1 MTIDTGIKAL
11 DLFAPL
17 PSAGVVS
24 LAAPAGHGALVL
36 LLEVLHRTDAR
47 LVALGA
53 QTRTR
58 DPREFAAMFH
68 EVLTPERRETALLD
82 AVEPADARLAHLED
96 RLAHARA
103 LHAETGDLVFL
114 VVDVAGLAGVAPR
127 ALDTG
132 PGVLVVL
139 FEALLT
145 GDDPDAWHEVADSA
159 WRFSTEMARAGA
171 YPALDPARSHTV
183 GAPAHEDARA
193 RWAAG
198 GAWAT
203 RLEMYLS
210 QPFEV
215 AEYFTGIPGNH
226 VPAATARADLSALL
240 AGAADHLDPEALR
253 FKGALDE
260 VA

>member
-17 PSAGVVS
+17 PSSGVVS

-36 LLEVLHRTDAR
+36 LLEVLHRTNAR

-68 EVLTPERRETALLD
+68 EVLTPERRETSLLD
-82 AVEPADARLAHLED
+82 ASEPVATRLAHLDD
-96 RLAHARA
+96 RLEHART
-103 LHAETGDLVFL
+103 LHARTGDLVFL
-114 VVDVAGLAGVAPR
+114 IIDVAGLPGIAPR
-127 ALDTG
+127 TLEAG

-145 GDDPDAWHEVADSA
+145 DDEPDAWHGVADST
-159 WRFSTEMARAGA
+159 WRFSTEMAMAGT

-183 GAPAHEDARA
+183 GAPERAEARA
-193 RWAAG
+193 RWAEG
-198 GAWAT
+198 GEWAT

-215 AEYFTGIPGNH
+215 AEYYTGLPGTH
-226 VPAATARADLSALL
+226 VPASTAHADLTALL
-240 AGAADHLDPEALR
+240 AGADDDIEPEAMR
-253 FKGALDE
+253 SEGALNPTP
-260 VA
+260 